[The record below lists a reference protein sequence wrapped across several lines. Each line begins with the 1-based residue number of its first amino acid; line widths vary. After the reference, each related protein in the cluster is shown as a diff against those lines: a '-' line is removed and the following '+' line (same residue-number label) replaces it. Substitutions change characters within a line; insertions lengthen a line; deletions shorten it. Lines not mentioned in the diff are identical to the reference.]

1 MRSVSYWVT
10 GAAVLSLVLAACTQA
25 ASTATPT
32 LSPTDTPTAT
42 PPPSVQPTST
52 PTPTDPTA
60 TPTTRPTPTPTRTT
74 QPPLSADLEQY
85 SNDLYGVELDYPAD
99 WTIDSEVGPGILADF
114 GPEDSSDDGPPP
126 FLRLIL
132 SYAGEDRTASDAADE
147 LITVLAGRPGFRTI
161 SETDLPLAAGGTG
174 FQVMYEHGIPPNDS
188 RGSLLTAVR
197 GPQAFVLLLESRR
210 DEYEG
215 NLDLFQEVLESL
227 RMVEPRPFGSSLED
241 LLVLYMSEPAH
252 LDPGL
257 VHTSLDARYVT
268 QIFDGLVALGTDL
281 DLVPNL
287 ATAWDISEDRTVYTF
302 RLDPEASFHD
312 GSVVTAQD
320 VKYSWERAT
329 DPALNSPSA
338 EVYLNDIVGANEKLE
353 GTASEISGVRV
364 IDASTLEVTI
374 DAPKTYFLSKLTHP
388 VASVVD
394 QANVEGGS
402 SALGEEWWRSPV
414 GTGPFEVMEWL
425 RNNAMLAAR
434 HETYHRG
441 PAQVEEVLFRFYGG
455 TAVSMFEAGEIDVAF
470 VGGQESLEELSAE
483 DNPLSANLQSV
494 ADLSVFYLGFDATQP
509 PFDDPKVRRAF
520 LLATDRQRLMD
531 ELIGDSGELA
541 HGFLPPGVP
550 GYDPETSPLPYD
562 PQAAH
567 DLLAETEYG
576 SVEGLD
582 TIIYTPGPLGD
593 ATAIL
598 LLEIW
603 QANLGADI
611 RVGFIPQG
619 QYYDLLS
626 ELKGN
631 LYEYGWIADY
641 PHPHNFLDVL
651 FHSSSID
658 NRGGYNNAEVDGF
671 LEQARVEQDEAV
683 GFDLYRQINQLLV
696 DDVAAIPLYFSRTHF
711 LVQSDVSRFPLSAQG
726 IIELRLI
733 TLDR

>member
-1 MRSVSYWVT
+1 MRSVSYLVA
-10 GAAVLSLVLAACTQA
+10 AAVLLSLVLMACTQT

-32 LSPTDTPTAT
+32 VSPIVAPTAT

-52 PTPTDPTA
+52 PTPANPVA
-60 TPTTRPTPTPTRTT
+60 TPTTRATPTPAQTL
-74 QPPLSADLEQY
+74 QPTLSATLEQY
-85 SNDLYGVELDYPAD
+85 SNGLYGVEVDYPIG

-114 GPEDSSDDGPPP
+114 GPKARLDGGPSP
-126 FLRLIL
+126 FFRLIL
-132 SYAGEDRTASDAADE
+132 SYAAEDRTASDAADE
-147 LITVLAGRPGFRTI
+147 LIPVLAGRPGFRTI
-161 SETDLPLAAGGTG
+161 SETPVPLAAGVTG

-188 RGSLLTAVR
+188 RGSLVTTVR
-197 GPQAFVLLLESRR
+197 GPQTFVLLLEAGRE
-210 DEYEG
+210 EYER
-215 NLDLFQEVLESL
+215 NRDLFQEVLESL
-227 RMVEPRPFGSSLED
+227 RMVEPRPFGSPLED

-257 VHTSLDARYVT
+257 VHTSLEARYVT
-268 QIFDGLVALGTDL
+268 QVFDGLVALDTDL
-281 DLVPNL
+281 ELVPNL
-287 ATAWDISEDRTVYTF
+287 AATWDTSEDSTVYTF
-302 RLDPEASFHD
+302 HLDPAARFHD
-312 GSVVTAQD
+312 GGVVTAQD

-329 DPALNSPSA
+329 EPAFDSPSA
-338 EVYLNDIVGANEKLE
+338 EVFLNDIVGAKEKLA

-364 IDASTLEVTI
+364 IDDSTLEVTI
-374 DAPKTYFLSKLTHP
+374 DAPKTYFLSKLTHS

-394 QANVEGGS
+394 QANVERGS
-402 SALGEEWWRSPV
+402 SFPGAEWWRSPV
-414 GTGPFEVMEWL
+414 GTGPFQVMEWL
-425 RNNAMLAAR
+425 QNNAILAPR

-441 PAQVEEVLFRFYGG
+441 PAQVREVLFRFYGG

-470 VGGQESLEELSAE
+470 VGGQESLEGLSAE
-483 DNPLSANLQSV
+483 DNPLSAHLRSV

-541 HGFLPPGVP
+541 HGFLPPGIP
-550 GYDPETSPLPYD
+550 GYDPETLPLPYD

-582 TIIYTPGPLGD
+582 TIVYTPGPLGD

-598 LLEIW
+598 LMEIW
-603 QANLGADI
+603 QENLGADI
-611 RVGFIPQG
+611 RVGSIPQSH
-619 QYYDLLS
+619 YYDLLS
-626 ELKGN
+626 DLRGN

-651 FHSSSID
+651 FHSGSID
-658 NRGGYNNAEVDGF
+658 NRGGYSNGEVDGV
-671 LEQARVEQDEAV
+671 LDRAGAEQDEAV
-683 GFDLYRQINQLLV
+683 GFDLYRQVNQLLV

-711 LVQSDVSRFPLSAQG
+711 LVQPDVSSFPLTAQG
-726 IIELRLI
+726 IIELRLV